1 MSLWLCNGV
10 PTDAVS
16 IDERAFQ
23 YGDGLFETIAV
34 RGGQPRF
41 WNMHL
46 DRLARGCDRLR
57 LTMPRRKI
65 LRRWLDDAI
74 AASNEDTAFCTA
86 KLILT
91 SGVAARGYARSVPTK
106 VRTYCRIYGSKP
118 LARAHYVNGVSTVV
132 CNTRLALFSVT
143 AGCKTLNRL
152 EQVIARS
159 EFAPDGAFEGLTLD
173 ADDRLICGTISN
185 VFIVESGSI
194 STPSLER
201 CGVEGIMRRHV
212 LEVLA
217 ASDLPVSVR
226 DIGVSDLLSCDEV
239 FLTNSQFGVLPVHRC
254 GERAWHEHPV
264 TRKVMSIASA
274 NNVAECAQ

>member
-1 MSLWLCNGV
+1 MSRWLCNGV
-10 PTDAVS
+10 PTDVTS

-34 RGGQPRF
+34 RDGRPRF
-41 WNMHL
+41 WNMHI
-46 DRLARGCDRLR
+46 DRLARGCERLR
-57 LTMPRRKI
+57 LTMPRHKV
-65 LRRWLDDAI
+65 LRGWLNDAI

-91 SGVAARGYARSVPTK
+91 GGAAARGYAREMPTK
-106 VRTYCRIYGSKP
+106 VTTYCGIYASEP
-118 LARAHYVNGVSTVV
+118 LPRSHYFNGVSTLV

-152 EQVIARS
+152 EQVLARS
-159 EFAPDGAFEGLTLD
+159 EFAADGTFEGLTLD

-185 VFIVESGSI
+185 VFIVENGSI

-201 CGVEGIMRRHV
+201 CGVEGVMRRHV
-212 LEVLA
+212 IEVLES
-217 ASDLPVSVR
+217 SDLPVSVR
-226 DIGVSDLLSCDEV
+226 DIGVSELLSCDEV
-239 FLTNSQFGVLPVHRC
+239 FLTNSQFGVLPVRRC
-254 GERAWHEHPV
+254 GEKSWQEHLA
-264 TRKVMSIASA
+264 TGKVMSIVSV